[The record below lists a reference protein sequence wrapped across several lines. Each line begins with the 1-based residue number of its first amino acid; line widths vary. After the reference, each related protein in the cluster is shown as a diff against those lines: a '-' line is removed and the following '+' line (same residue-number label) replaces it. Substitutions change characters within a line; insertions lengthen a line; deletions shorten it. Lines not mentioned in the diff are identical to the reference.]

1 MEALYRLELRRH
13 NDPSVS
19 SDTRRKS
26 NDWSADWL
34 CLWFGSEHLCV
45 NVSRKVGSWGTGEV
59 HTRLFHSSR
68 LLNATGSHRRTCFVH
83 GGPLRRLSLPPSR
96 LQAFLPTTA

>member
-1 MEALYRLELRRH
+1 MEALYRLELRRR
-13 NDPSVS
+13 DYPSVS
-19 SDTRRKS
+19 SDARRKS
-26 NDWSADWL
+26 NGSADWL

-45 NVSRKVGSWGTGEV
+45 NVSRKVGNWGTGEV

-68 LLNATGSHRRTCFVH
+68 LLNATGNLRSTRLVRN
-83 GGPLRRLSLPPSR
+83 GSPRRLSVHLSW

>member
-13 NDPSVS
+13 NYPSVS

-26 NDWSADWL
+26 NGSADWL

-45 NVSRKVGSWGTGEV
+45 NVSRKVGNWGTGEV

-68 LLNATGSHRRTCFVH
+68 LLNATGNHRSACLAH
-83 GGPLRRLSLPPSR
+83 SGSPLRLSVHPSW
-96 LQAFLPTTA
+96 LQAFQPTTA

>member
-1 MEALYRLELRRH
+1 MTEDLYRLELRRH
-13 NDPSVS
+13 DYPSVS
-19 SDTRRKS
+19 SDARRKS
-26 NDWSADWL
+26 DGSADWL

-45 NVSRKVGSWGTGEV
+45 NVSRKVGNWGTGEV

-68 LLNATGSHRRTCFVH
+68 LLNATGNHRRTCLVH
-83 GGPLRRLSLPPSR
+83 SQLHLSVPPSW